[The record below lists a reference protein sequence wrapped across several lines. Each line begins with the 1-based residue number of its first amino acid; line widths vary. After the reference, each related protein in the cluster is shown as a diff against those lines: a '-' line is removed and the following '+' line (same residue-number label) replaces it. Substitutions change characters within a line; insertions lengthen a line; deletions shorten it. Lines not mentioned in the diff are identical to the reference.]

1 MTTLKMENKNKEQQI
16 QEISILE
23 QNLQN
28 LLFQNQAFQME
39 ISETNAALKE
49 IQDSKEVFK
58 IVGQLMIKSEP
69 EKVKEEL
76 LNKEKLLSLRI
87 KSIENQESEMS
98 KQLESL
104 KKKVL

>member
-1 MTTLKMENKNKEQQI
+1 MENKNKEQQI

>member
-1 MTTLKMENKNKEQQI
+1 
-16 QEISILE
+16 
-23 QNLQN
+23 
-28 LLFQNQAFQME
+28 ME